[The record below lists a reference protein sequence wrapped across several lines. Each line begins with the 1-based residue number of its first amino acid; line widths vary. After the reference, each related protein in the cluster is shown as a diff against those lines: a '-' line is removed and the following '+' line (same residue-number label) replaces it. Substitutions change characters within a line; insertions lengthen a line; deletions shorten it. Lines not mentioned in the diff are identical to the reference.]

1 MAIQNGWHYVK
12 GPIYGMIWSDV
23 SSTAT
28 FKAFNPVCIG
38 SKGYAVAEA
47 LDSDVT
53 AIYGIAQ
60 NDAADSLPGIGAGK
74 TLVLVP
80 TEKTVFSI
88 KVGTGAPAS
97 ELSVGQ
103 AFDIEKSGNY
113 IIGNEDSAT
122 TPFVV
127 IVPRDD
133 WSTIDSTDSSVYV
146 NILGNRIG
154 PIGSNASGAIN
165 V

>member
-12 GPIYGMIWSDV
+12 GPVYGMIWSDI

-28 FKAFNPVCIG
+28 FKAFNPVCVI
-38 SKGYAVAEA
+38 KGYTVDIAGT
-47 LDSDVT
+47 SDVT

-88 KVGTGAPAS
+88 KVGTGAAAS
-97 ELSVGQ
+97 ELSIGQ
-103 AFDIEKSGNY
+103 AFDIETSGNY
-113 IIGNEDSAT
+113 VIGNEDSIT

-127 IVPRDD
+127 VVPRDD
-133 WSTIDSTDSSVYV
+133 WSTIDSADSSVYV
-146 NILGNRIG
+146 NILGNRLG

-165 V
+165 I